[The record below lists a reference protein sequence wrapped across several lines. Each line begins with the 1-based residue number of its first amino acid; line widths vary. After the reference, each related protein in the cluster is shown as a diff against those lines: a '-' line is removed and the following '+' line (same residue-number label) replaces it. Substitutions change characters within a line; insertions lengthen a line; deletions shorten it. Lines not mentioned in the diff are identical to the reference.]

1 MALSQQGPADSSTE
15 STVRS
20 PRCLKAVAFGILCLV
35 LLVTAVVLTTKFL
48 QVPQKVKKQHGI
60 GKMSKEKIN
69 YTNDIENLKEEI
81 ENKGNLSTLYCEKWF
96 VDIEKIY
103 CFHLSH
109 YSWNESRKFCEDKA
123 FSLLQI
129 NNKDDLDFMKKNVY
143 HTHWVGL
150 SYARISR
157 SWTWEDGSPLSPDLS
172 LPGPSVTSPITC
184 GVLETS
190 KLGARDCSM
199 KFPFVCEQKHNRI
212 RRREGGN

>member
-1 MALSQQGPADSSTE
+1 
-15 STVRS
+15 

-35 LLVTAVVLTTKFL
+35 LLVTAVVLTTKCKWFIQWSSNL
-48 QVPQKVKKQHGI
+48 MRIVSMLVPQKVKKQHGI

-69 YTNDIENLKEEI
+69 YTNDIENLKFS
-81 ENKGNLSTLYCEKWF
+81 GNLSTLYCEKWF

-157 SWTWEDGSPLSPDLS
+157 SWTWEDGSPLSPDL
-172 LPGPSVTSPITC
+172 
-184 GVLETS
+184 
-190 KLGARDCSM
+190 
-199 KFPFVCEQKHNRI
+199 
-212 RRREGGN
+212 